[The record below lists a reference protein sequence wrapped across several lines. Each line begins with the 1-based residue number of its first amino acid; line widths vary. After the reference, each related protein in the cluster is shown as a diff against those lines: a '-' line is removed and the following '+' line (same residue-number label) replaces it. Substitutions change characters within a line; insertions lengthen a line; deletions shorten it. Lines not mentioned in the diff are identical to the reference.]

1 MLRKLFIRDI
11 VLIDQ
16 LSVDFKTGLNILTG
30 ETGAGKSILLD
41 ALSLALGGRGDTSL
55 LRRGST
61 EGLVVAE
68 FDLSP
73 DHPILDFCRSKGI
86 HCEPGDSFIL
96 RRILTADGRSK
107 AFLNDQPV
115 STGLLREAGDLL
127 VEIHGQHDDRGLL
140 NPKGHRSLLDVFG
153 GHHINLNETETAFL
167 AWRDSTNALMAVET
181 ELKSQKVSEDYD
193 RHSLNEIQALSPI
206 FDEEQKLAEERRLMI
221 EGQKAAEQIEE
232 VRGLLCAGEPADA
245 KLRNA
250 LRRLQRMPEALKTA
264 LQPTI
269 EALEKAASEATEG
282 INNLQLLCRKI
293 EFNPAR
299 LEQVEERLFSLRAL
313 ARKHKCQVSE
323 LPALALELKKKLSS
337 LDDGA
342 SQLKKLESD
351 VIQAKKDY
359 LQVVKNLSA
368 SRRKAALALDANVA
382 KELGSLRLE
391 KSKFK
396 TLVTPLEESE
406 YGPQGADR
414 VEFQISTAPDA
425 PFSPLIRIASGGEL
439 SRFILALKVVLARQ
453 GSASCLIF
461 DEVDR
466 GIGGAVADAVGERLT
481 KLALGAQVL
490 VITHSPQ
497 VAARAAHH
505 FKITKLQH
513 QQSVQILAIV
523 LSATERR
530 EEIARMLSGAVVTDK
545 ARAAAESLIAGAS

>member
-16 LSVDFKTGLNILTG
+16 LSVDFRTGLNVLTG

-68 FDLSP
+68 FDLSQ
-73 DHPILDFCRSKGI
+73 DHPILDFCRSKGV
-86 HCEPGDSFIL
+86 HCEWGDGLIL
-96 RRILTADGRSK
+96 RRTLAADGRSK

-115 STGLLREAGDLL
+115 STGLLREASDLL
-127 VEIHGQHDDRGLL
+127 IEIHGQHDDRGLL
-140 NPKGHRSLLDVFG
+140 NPKGHRALLDAFG
-153 GHHINLNETETAFL
+153 GYHFSLNETRTAFL
-167 AWRDSTNALMAVET
+167 VWRNATEALVALEN
-181 ELKSQKVSEDYD
+181 ELKSQKINEDYD
-193 RHSLNEIQALSPI
+193 RHSFNEIQALDPT
-206 FDEEQKLAEERRLMI
+206 FDEEQKLAEERRFMV

-232 VRGLLCAGEPADA
+232 VRVLLCESEPIDA

-250 LRRLQRMPEALKTA
+250 LRRLQRMPESLKTA
-264 LQPTI
+264 LQPTV
-269 EALEKAASEATEG
+269 EALEKAASEATES
-282 INNLQLLCRKI
+282 INNLQHVCRKI

-323 LPALALELKKKLSS
+323 LPALSLELQKKLSS
-337 LDDGA
+337 LNDSA
-342 SQLKKLESD
+342 TQLKELEKN
-351 VIQAKKDY
+351 VIQAKRDY
-359 LQVVKNLSA
+359 LQAIKNLSA
-368 SRRKAALALDANVA
+368 SRKKAALALDSNVA

-396 TLVTPLEESE
+396 THITSLEESD
-406 YGPQGADR
+406 YGPEGADR

-425 PFSPLIRIASGGEL
+425 PFSSLIRIASGGEL
-439 SRFILALKVVLARQ
+439 SRFILALKVVLAQ
-453 GSASCLIF
+453 KGSASCLIF

-481 KLALGAQVL
+481 KLASDAQVL

-497 VAARAAHH
+497 VAAQATHH
-505 FKITKLQH
+505 FKINKLQN
-513 QQSVQILAIV
+513 QQSVQVTVSV
-523 LSATERR
+523 LSAMERR

-545 ARAAAESLIAGAS
+545 ARAAAESLIAGTS